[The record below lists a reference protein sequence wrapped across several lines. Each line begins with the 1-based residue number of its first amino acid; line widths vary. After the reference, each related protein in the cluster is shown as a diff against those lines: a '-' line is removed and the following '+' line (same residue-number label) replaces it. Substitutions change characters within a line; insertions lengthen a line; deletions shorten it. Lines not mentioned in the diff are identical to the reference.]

1 VTRTRFG
8 GLTPAVSIIG
18 GAAILIAAVGS
29 ALVIGETSIPFS
41 TIWNVLKLEA
51 GYPAPEVNPIDHGIL
66 WSYRL
71 PRAILAMA
79 CGTSLALSGIILQ
92 ALLRNPL
99 ADPYILGLSAGAST
113 GAVAVAILGLGAGA
127 LTLSGGAFIGAL
139 LAFGFV
145 AWLARLASGNSPGA
159 TSSLALLLAGVAG
172 AQLFHALTALIIA
185 KSADANQARGIMF
198 WMMGNLS
205 GSRWPDVYLA
215 VPIAMVGAGVIFAHF
230 RALDAMTFGRE
241 AAQSMGI
248 RTGLV
253 MTILIGTAALLTAV
267 MVSLGGHRLCR
278 SCRAPRDAVPRWRAS
293 LSFDPCDGFGRGRVL
308 DPRRHCRTH
317 SHTRPNAP
325 HRGGDRSG
333 WRTGF
338 CHDFGS
344 ELTCASRLIPFR
356 NPSKANRS

>member
-1 VTRTRFG
+1 MTRTRFG
-8 GLTPAVSIIG
+8 GFTPAVSIIG

-267 MVSLGGHRLCR
+267 MVSLSGAIGFVGLV
-278 SCRAPRDAVPRWRAS
+278 VPHAMRF
-293 LSFDPCDGFGRGRVL
+293 LVGV
-308 DPRRHCRTH
+308 RH
-317 SHTRPNAP
+317 
-325 HRGGDRSG
+325 
-333 WRTGF
+333 F
-338 CHDFGS
+338 
-344 ELTCASRLIPFR
+344 LLIPATALAGGVFLILADIVAR
-356 NPSKANRS
+356 ILIPGQTLPIGVVTALVGAPAFAIILVRSSRAHSG

>member
-1 VTRTRFG
+1 MIKRRFG
-8 GLTPAVSIIG
+8 GLSPAVFLA
-18 GAAILIAAVGS
+18 GAALVLIVALGA
-29 ALVIGETSIPFS
+29 ALVIGETRIPLA
-41 TIWNVLKLEA
+41 TIWNVLRLRA
-51 GYPAPEVNPIDHGIL
+51 GYPAPEVNAIDHGIL

-79 CGTSLALSGIILQ
+79 CGASLALSGVVLQ

-99 ADPYILGLSAGAST
+99 SDPYILGLSAGAST
-113 GAVAVAILGLGAGA
+113 GAVAVAILGFGAGA

-145 AWLARLASGNSPGA
+145 AWLARLARGGGSAA

-215 VPIAMVGAGVIFAHF
+215 VPIAAVGTAVIWAHF

-248 RTGLV
+248 RTGRIMAV
-253 MTILIGTAALLTAV
+253 LIGTAALLTAV
-267 MVSLGGHRLCR
+267 MVSMTGAIGFVGLVVPHAMRFLVGVRHAFLIPITALAGGVFLI
-278 SCRAPRDAVPRWRAS
+278 AADIVA
-293 LSFDPCDGFGRGRVL
+293 RVL
-308 DPRRHCRTH
+308 IPGQTLPIGVVTALVGAPAFAVILVRNSHAH
-317 SHTRPNAP
+317 S
-325 HRGGDRSG
+325 G
-333 WRTGF
+333 
-338 CHDFGS
+338 
-344 ELTCASRLIPFR
+344 
-356 NPSKANRS
+356 

>member
-1 VTRTRFG
+1 MRISFG
-8 GLTPAVSIIG
+8 GQRPAVSLLG
-18 GAAILIAAVGS
+18 GCALLLVALGA
-29 ALVIGETSIPFS
+29 ALVIGETRIPLE
-41 TIWNVLKLEA
+41 TIWNVLCLEA
-51 GYPAPEVNPIDHGIL
+51 GFPAAEVNRIDHGIL

-71 PRAILAMA
+71 PRALVALA
-79 CGTSLALSGIILQ
+79 CGASLALSGVVLQ

-113 GAVAVAILGLGAGA
+113 GAVAVAILGFGAGA

-145 AWLARLASGNSPGA
+145 AWLARLARGDNNGA

-215 VPIAMVGAGVIFAHF
+215 VPIAVFGTAVIWVYA
-230 RALDAMTFGRE
+230 RSLDAMTFGRE

-248 RTGLV
+248 RTGRM
-253 MTILIGTAALLTAV
+253 MTVLIGISALLTAV
-267 MVSLGGHRLCR
+267 MVSMAGAIGFVGLVVPHAMRFLVGVRHAILVPASALAGGVFLIAADIVARI
-278 SCRAPRDAVPRWRAS
+278 
-293 LSFDPCDGFGRGRVL
+293 
-308 DPRRHCRTH
+308 
-317 SHTRPNAP
+317 
-325 HRGGDRSG
+325 
-333 WRTGF
+333 
-338 CHDFGS
+338 
-344 ELTCASRLIPFR
+344 LIPGQTLPIGVVTALVGAPAFAIILVR
-356 NPSKANRS
+356 SSRAN

>member
-1 VTRTRFG
+1 MIENTIG
-8 GLTPAVSIIG
+8 GLKPAVSILISLVILM
-18 GAAILIAAVGS
+18 GALGA
-29 ALVIGETSIPFS
+29 ALVIGETPIPLY
-41 TIWNVLKLEA
+41 TIWNVLKIEA

-71 PRAILAMA
+71 PRAIIAMA
-79 CGTSLALSGIILQ
+79 CGVSLALSGVVLQ

-99 ADPYILGLSAGAST
+99 SDPYILGLSAGAST
-113 GAVAVAILGLGAGA
+113 GAVAVAILGFGAGM
-127 LTLSGGAFIGAL
+127 LSLSGGAFIGAL

-145 AWLARLASGNSPGA
+145 AWLARLSKGNSPGA

-215 VPIAMVGAGVIFAHF
+215 VPIAMIGAVIIYLHS

-248 RTGLV
+248 RTSWV

-267 MVSLGGHRLCR
+267 MVSLTGAIGFVGLV
-278 SCRAPRDAVPRWRAS
+278 VPHAMRFLVGVRH
-293 LSFDPCDGFGRGRVL
+293 VL
-308 DPRRHCRTH
+308 
-317 SHTRPNAP
+317 
-325 HRGGDRSG
+325 
-333 WRTGF
+333 
-338 CHDFGS
+338 
-344 ELTCASRLIPFR
+344 LIPATALAGGVFLIIADIIAR
-356 NPSKANRS
+356 TLIPGQSLPIGVVTALVGAPAFAIILVRSSRARTS

>member
-1 VTRTRFG
+1 MTKPRFG
-8 GLTPAVSIIG
+8 GLTPAVSIVG
-18 GAAILIAAVGS
+18 GATILIAAIGA
-29 ALVIGETSIPFS
+29 ALVIGETSIPLS
-41 TIWNVLKLEA
+41 TIWNVLRLEA
-51 GYPAPEVNPIDHGIL
+51 GYPAPDVNPIDHGIL

-79 CGTSLALSGIILQ
+79 CGTSLALSGVVLQ

-145 AWLARLASGNSPGA
+145 AWLARMASGDNPGA

-185 KSADANQARGIMF
+185 KSADANQARGIIF

-215 VPIAMVGAGVIFAHF
+215 VPIAMLGAGVIFAHS

-248 RTGLV
+248 STGFV
-253 MTILIGTAALLTAV
+253 MTVLIGATALLTAV
-267 MVSLGGHRLCR
+267 MVSLTGAIGFVGLVVPHAMRFLVGVRHFVLIPATALAGGVFLILADIV
-278 SCRAPRDAVPRWRAS
+278 S
-293 LSFDPCDGFGRGRVL
+293 RVL
-308 DPRRHCRTH
+308 IPGQTLPIGVVTALVGAPAFAIILVRSSRAH
-317 SHTRPNAP
+317 S
-325 HRGGDRSG
+325 G
-333 WRTGF
+333 
-338 CHDFGS
+338 
-344 ELTCASRLIPFR
+344 
-356 NPSKANRS
+356 

>member
-1 VTRTRFG
+1 MVATLGF
-8 GLTPAVSIIG
+8 
-18 GAAILIAAVGS
+18 
-29 ALVIGETSIPFS
+29 ALVVGETRIPLEV
-41 TIWNVLKLEA
+41 IWSVLRIEA
-51 GYPAPEVNPIDHGIL
+51 GYTAPEVNPIDHGIL

-71 PRAILAMA
+71 PRAIVAMA
-79 CGTSLALSGIILQ
+79 CGMSLALSGVVLQ

-99 ADPYILGLSAGAST
+99 SDPYILGLSAGAST
-113 GAVAVAILGLGAGA
+113 GAVAVAILGFGAGA
-127 LTLSGGAFIGAL
+127 LTLSSGAFIGAM

-145 AWLARLASGNSPGA
+145 AWLARLARGPGSSA

-215 VPIAMVGAGVIFAHF
+215 VPVALAGAGVIFAHF

-253 MTILIGTAALLTAV
+253 MAVLIGVAALLTAV
-267 MVSLGGHRLCR
+267 MVSLTGAIGFVGLV
-278 SCRAPRDAVPRWRAS
+278 VPHAMRFMVGVQHA
-293 LSFDPCDGFGRGRVL
+293 
-308 DPRRHCRTH
+308 
-317 SHTRPNAP
+317 
-325 HRGGDRSG
+325 
-333 WRTGF
+333 
-338 CHDFGS
+338 
-344 ELTCASRLIPFR
+344 RLIPATALAGGIFLILADIVAR
-356 NPSKANRS
+356 VLIPGQTLPIGVVTALVGAPAFAVILVRSSRAHSS